1 MTLTEKISIVFS
13 SLSLILSFLALFQD
27 NIKRFFIKPITR
39 MSLDNISK
47 TLIQREDLSSNCF
60 YYRIGVENVYPKF
73 FSVFKASTYPNV
85 FNVFKIFTP
94 IENSEIFLAK
104 IEEKQPDKSY
114 REKEDYIPMNLKW
127 SKTSTIDDKN
137 NMYRV
142 SPGLTKY
149 CDLFHIINPKDNY
162 KWYNK
167 VYKRVYKNADDCD
180 CYKTILYLDT
190 EVDPTNLCNLLK
202 KGEYRFHIIIAA
214 DNIKPIR
221 QTLECNFTGEWYND
235 VTEMFKKGVVIS
247 NKDK

>member
-1 MTLTEKISIVFS
+1 MTLTEILTEIISIVFS
-13 SLSLILSFLALFQD
+13 TKFLSGLSLFFSFLALFQE
-27 NIKRFFIKPITR
+27 NIKRIFMKPTTK

-60 YYRIGVENVYPKF
+60 YYRIGVENVY
-73 FSVFKASTYPNV
+73 SNV
-85 FNVFKIFTP
+85 FSFFKIFTP